1 MSGFAPVDDAAVA
14 VLEGIAGAERV
25 LREAEK
31 LEPYTHD
38 ETTSERGEPE
48 CAVLAS
54 SLDEVEAVLA
64 LANEKNIPVT
74 PRGLGTGLSGGAVPA
89 AGGIVLSLEKMNRV
103 LEIDAENLT
112 VTVEPGVVTAALA
125 EAVEAEGL
133 FYPVDPASLESCS
146 ISGNVAHNAGG
157 PRAFKYGVTRSYV
170 SGLAGATGAGER
182 FGWGGKI
189 AKNASGYDLAQLVVG
204 SEGTLAVATS
214 VTLRL
219 LPKPTAVA
227 DLLLPFDDLEAA
239 GRCVTALVRE
249 LRLVRAALELVDG
262 ACVRA
267 AERALERPVPHAAAA
282 AHVLVELDGLD
293 GEEVSRAYERAGE
306 RAIEMGARDALVAE
320 SRPEREKLWEAR
332 RTIHDAVAAEYRS
345 RLGQDLVVPRSRIPD
360 LLSAAREV
368 AGSRGLEATGWGH
381 AGDGNVHVYLLG
393 PGMEPGAFG
402 PVAREA
408 QRALN
413 ARVLEMG
420 GAVTGE
426 HGIGSARRELLK
438 MAVGEVE
445 LAWMRRIKAAADP
458 NGILNPGK
466 IF

>member
-1 MSGFAPVDDAAVA
+1 MSGFAPVDDAAVSA
-14 VLEGIAGAERV
+14 LERIADASRV
-25 LREAEK
+25 LRGAEK

-74 PRGLGTGLSGGAVPA
+74 PRGLGTGLAGGAVPA
-89 AGGIVLSLEKMNRV
+89 HGGIVLSLEKMNRI

-146 ISGNVAHNAGG
+146 IGGNIAHNAGG
-157 PRAFKYGVTRSYV
+157 PRAFKYGVTRGYV
-170 SGLAGATGAGER
+170 TGLAGATGAGER
-182 FGWGGKI
+182 FRWGGKT
-189 AKNASGYDLAQLVVG
+189 AKNASGYDLAQIVIG
-204 SEGTLAVATS
+204 SEGTLAVATRI
-214 VTLRL
+214 TLRL
-219 LPKPTAVA
+219 LPKPPVVA
-227 DLLLPFDDLEAA
+227 DLLLPFDDIEAA
-239 GRCVTALVRE
+239 GRYVTALVRE
-249 LRLVRAALELVDG
+249 LRLVPAALELVDG

-267 AERALERPVPHAAAA
+267 AEQALERPVPHADAA

-293 GEEVSRAYERAGE
+293 GEEVSRAYEAAGE
-306 RAIEMGARDALVAE
+306 RAIEMGARDAFVAE

-345 RLGQDLVVPRSRIPD
+345 RLGQDLVVPRSRIPE
-360 LLSAAREV
+360 LLSAAREI
-368 AGSRGLEATGWGH
+368 AATHSLEATGWGH

-393 PGMEPGAFG
+393 PGMEPEAFR

-408 QRALN
+408 QRELN

-438 MAVGEVE
+438 MALGETE
-445 LAWMRRIKAAADP
+445 LAWMRRIKTAADP